1 MPMMKDCYVIEYPL
15 SKTLKDWD
23 EFRKQYKDKRYVV
36 NFVLVD
42 EPSVKNVTKE
52 EFLSYI
58 SE

>member
-1 MPMMKDCYVIEYPL
+1 MKECYIIEYPL

-42 EPSVKNVTKE
+42 EPSVKNVTKD